1 MKKKIVSVII
11 AICLVIATVP
21 TIVFA
26 SNSQSTSPIKI
37 RVAPSEHEKPGWNV
51 EWSESFE
58 QGIPSTW
65 QNIDKDGDG
74 YKWWKVKEEISFE
87 NIDNSTHHGNE
98 SIHSNSFLRY
108 GGYNQQALEPNN
120 WLILPEQNLNAKK
133 NYALTFDIVAFDGGY
148 LKDKIGIYISTDG
161 GNSYTQLG
169 DDFDFTQSELGNS
182 TDVRDVWQEVEV
194 DLSAYSGKKVS
205 IAIVHHNSR
214 DEYMVVMDC
223 MYMWSIN
230 KHIMHCVCGGNTDF
244 NGHDTHKN
252 IEWTK
257 WNSTDSL
264 PTASGNYYLANDINL
279 DTTQNVS
286 NDINICLNGKTI
298 KSNTSAYAIK
308 VKNNASLTITD
319 CLDSGKLE
327 CSIKNY
333 GSFNMYAGTLQNGY
347 NLRTEPDSKMALSGN
362 SKFIGDVISKG
373 NAETKIDG
381 NSEFQGTLMI
391 DELTSD
397 SRAYIG
403 GNAKVT
409 GKLEFSQPQKNAKIE
424 IKDNMIID
432 GDIEFNYF
440 TLNSNIVC
448 NGNIMSGIFKG
459 NVENNGTITGG
470 TFYGDVTGN
479 GTISDSAKVEV
490 TLDLDGGNGNDKEYI
505 LRGQKLTLP
514 TPTKDG
520 YTFDG
525 WFNGENEYD
534 FSLPVIST
542 LSLTAHWVK
551 NPTPPTTEPPTTEPP
566 TTEPLT
572 TQPTTQST
580 TELTTESTTQST
592 TKNISDKNVNA
603 VTDYNENHNTTVKS
617 TKKKNKSKTSPN
629 TGNNTA
635 LVTSSAVATLLALAF
650 VITKKK
656 KDD

>member
-1 MKKKIVSVII
+1 MKKKIISIVV

-65 QNIDKDGDG
+65 QNIDNDGDG
-74 YKWWKVKEEISFE
+74 YKWWKTREEPYFESF
-87 NIDNSTHHGNE
+87 DKSTHHGE
-98 SIHSNSFLRY
+98 QSIHSNSY
-108 GGYNQQALEPNN
+108 IKQGQKILEPDN
-120 WLILPEQNLNAKK
+120 WLILPEQNLSEKK
-133 NYALTFDIVAFDGGY
+133 IYSLTFDIVAFDGKY

-182 TDVRDVWQEVEV
+182 TDVKDVWQEVEV

-214 DEYMVVMDC
+214 DEYVVVMDC
-223 MYMWSIN
+223 MYMWSID
-230 KHIMHCVCGGNTDF
+230 KHIKHCICGGNTDF

-279 DTTQNVS
+279 ATEQTVK

-298 KSNTSAYAIK
+298 KSNTIDYAIS
-308 VKNNASLTITD
+308 VNSNASLTITD
-319 CLDSGKLE
+319 CTVGGKLE
-327 CSIKNY
+327 CWIDNC
-333 GSFNMYAGTLQNGY
+333 GSFNMYAGTLQSGY
-347 NLRTEPDSKMALSGN
+347 ELYTEPDSKMALSGN
-362 SKFIGDVISKG
+362 SKFIGNVISEG

-381 NSEFQGTLMI
+381 NSEFQGMLLVK
-391 DELTSD
+391 ELTSD

-403 GNAKVT
+403 GNAKIT
-409 GKLEFSQPQKNAKIE
+409 GKIQILQSQENAKIE

-432 GDIEFNYF
+432 GDIKFDYF

-448 NGNIMSGIFKG
+448 NGNIISGIFKG

-470 TFYGDVTGN
+470 TFYGNVTGN
-479 GTISDSAKVEV
+479 GTIADSAKVKV
-490 TLDLDGGNGNDKEYI
+490 TLDLDGGNGNDKKYI

-551 NPTPPTTEPPTTEPP
+551 NPTPPTTEPS
-566 TTEPLT
+566 T
-572 TQPTTQST
+572 TQPTTQPT
-580 TELTTESTTQST
+580 TQLTTESTTQST
-592 TKNISDKNVNA
+592 IKNISDKNVHA

-635 LVTSSAVATLLALAF
+635 LVTSSAVATLLAF

>member
-1 MKKKIVSVII
+1 MKKKLFSIII
-11 AICLVIATVP
+11 AVCLVIATVP
-21 TIVFA
+21 TIAFA

-65 QNIDKDGDG
+65 QNIDNDGDG
-74 YKWWKVKEEISFE
+74 YKWWKVKEEKSFE
-87 NIDNSTHHGNE
+87 DINNSTHHGNE

-120 WLILPEQNLNAKK
+120 WLILPEQNLNAEK

-169 DDFDFTQSELGNS
+169 DDFDFTQSELGDN
-182 TDVRDVWQEVEV
+182 VRDVWQEVEV

-223 MYMWSIN
+223 MYMWSKD
-230 KHIMHCVCGGNTDF
+230 KHMHCVCGSNTEF
-244 NGHDTHKN
+244 NGHDTHTN
-252 IEWTK
+252 VEWSE

-279 DTTQNVS
+279 AAEQTVK

-298 KSNTSAYAIK
+298 KSNTSDYAIS
-308 VKNNASLTITD
+308 VNSNASLTITD
-319 CLDSGKLE
+319 CIVGGKLE
-327 CSIKNY
+327 CSIDNY

-347 NLRTEPDSKMALSGN
+347 ELYTEPDSKMTLSGN
-362 SKFIGDVISKG
+362 SKFIGDVFSTG

-381 NSEFQGTLMI
+381 NSEFQGTLI
-391 DELTSD
+391 IQELTSD

-403 GNAKVT
+403 GDAKIT
-409 GKLEFSQPQKNAKIE
+409 GKIQIFRSQENAKIE

-432 GDIEFNYF
+432 GDIEFYNF

-448 NGNIMSGIFKG
+448 NGNIISGIFKG
-459 NVENNGTITGG
+459 DVENNGTITGG
-470 TFYGDVTGN
+470 TFLGKVTGN
-479 GTISDSAKVEV
+479 GTIADSATVNV
-490 TLDLDGGNGNDKEYI
+490 NFDLDGGTGTTLQKV
-505 LRGQKLTLP
+505 LRGQKLTE
-514 TPTKDG
+514 PTKPYKSA

-525 WFNGENEYD
+525 WYNGEQKYD
-534 FSLPVIST
+534 FDAPVFNEIT
-542 LSLTAHWVK
+542 LTAKWTYAGGSSW
-551 NPTPPTTEPPTTEPP
+551 NTTEPTTEKPTEPTTKPNKRNN
-566 TTEPLT
+566 
-572 TQPTTQST
+572 SKN
-580 TELTTESTTQST
+580 
-592 TKNISDKNVNA
+592 TKGKTDKTDKNSLSAGAKKADANSNNYEKSPFTGNA
-603 VTDYNENHNTTVKS
+603 S
-617 TKKKNKSKTSPN
+617 IFASIISAGAGLIILAATKKRKE
-629 TGNNTA
+629 
-635 LVTSSAVATLLALAF
+635 
-650 VITKKK
+650 
-656 KDD
+656 